1 LGDINQLQQCVINL
15 IFNAIDAIEGT
26 HPAALDSMKEPSL
39 TARPAGRIRIKA
51 DIEDADHQ
59 VCIRVED
66 DGKGISPGDLPR
78 IFEPFFT
85 TKQDGHGVG
94 LGLSTVYG
102 IIEHH
107 NGTISVDSEPG
118 QGTCFTIRLP
128 ALDETTK
135 TKESNS

>member
-1 LGDINQLQQCVINL
+1 V
-15 IFNAIDAIEGT
+15 
-26 HPAALDSMKEPSL
+26 S
-39 TARPAGRIRIKA
+39 
-51 DIEDADHQ
+51 
-59 VCIRVED
+59 D